1 MCASAA
7 ESYPQTLYLLFCSS
21 PFPYTHLF
29 FGTNINDDLTI
40 NNEDHDDEEAKDRGV
55 DLGRRQRRDE
65 RCCPSHCQIWHY
77 KVCILRAQFA
87 PDADG

>member
-1 MCASAA
+1 MCAA

-21 PFPYTHLF
+21 SFFYTRLL

-40 NNEDHDDEEAKDRGV
+40 NNNDYDDEEAKDCGA
-55 DLGRRQRRDE
+55 DLGWRQRRDE

-77 KVCILRAQFA
+77 KVYNLRAQFVPA
-87 PDADG
+87 ADG